1 MEPFQIVI
9 LLFFAGLIHGLC
21 RAFLDVGLE
30 EGYEKGKKQGRTD
43 FVFMK
48 ESAMMFG
55 AYDMIFEPRF
65 PEEKKK
71 ELFVGLAK
79 SCEDSER
86 ELVNIDLKTKVAYGI
101 EKGSSPFLYAVTS

>member
-1 MEPFQIVI
+1 MEPFQVTI

-30 EGYEKGKKQGRTD
+30 EGYEKGKEQGRTD

-55 AYDMIFEPRF
+55 AYDMIFEPSF

-71 ELFVGLAK
+71 EILQNFIDVKIRQSFGV
-79 SCEDSER
+79 EE
-86 ELVNIDLKTKVAYGI
+86 VNPLLSY
-101 EKGSSPFLYAVTS
+101 SVTP